1 MTVDCG
7 EISRS
12 LIESELYGH
21 ERGAFTGAVVR
32 KEGMLAQADTG
43 TVFLDEIAE
52 VPLDIQPTLLRV
64 LEEKKTRRGAKDASG
79 GNLGQAAARP
89 GEGGDPQGAQGREG

>member
-12 LIESELYGH
+12 LIGSALYGR

-43 TVFLDEIAE
+43 TVSLDEIAE
-52 VPLDIQPTLLRV
+52 VLGSRPETVKVNPWLARKRLREV
-64 LEEKKTRRGAKDASG
+64 LA
-79 GNLGQAAARP
+79 
-89 GEGGDPQGAQGREG
+89 GDLRESTK